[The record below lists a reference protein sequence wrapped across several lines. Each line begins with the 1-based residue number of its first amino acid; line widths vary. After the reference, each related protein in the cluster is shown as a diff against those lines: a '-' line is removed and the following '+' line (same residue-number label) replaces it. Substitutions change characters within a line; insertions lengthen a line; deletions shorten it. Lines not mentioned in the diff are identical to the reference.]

1 MEINENLLKKIKNDR
16 FYSKVYEKYKDFNL
30 LIDAGFIDSQV
41 EAKDFY
47 NLNLL
52 TTPVGKLLQN
62 LNNVKNPVVL
72 LSTGGF
78 LPIHEGHINM
88 MELAKAHLEK
98 LGCTVLGGYFSP
110 SHEDYVS
117 TKPYYSSTLGQRII
131 DCQNTVENSNWLMI
145 DTWESIYV
153 KSYINFTSV
162 IDRLEKYL
170 QLHVDKRIKVA
181 YVFGADN
188 AYFNYCFEEDGI
200 GICINRNTKSED
212 FYSAK
217 AKIISK
223 NCIFIENFDES
234 FKLSS
239 RFIRNK
245 EDNNNNVSSKLEGNF
260 LIRDEELLPFDN
272 FLKLVNK
279 DNLEKARQTFKT
291 GLIKLYQKEFGKN
304 VTIITREVSKQ
315 LEMANNI
322 LKDKKTISLDSYFNG
337 TYNLSISREF
347 DISSPQFHYN
357 RMLSRSGLPPL
368 EEQIKIIKSGEY
380 TLVDDD
386 SVSGSTLKSVKALLP
401 KDIKINDIFL
411 LSSLLKEKYFDVV
424 DLRDFIVGA
433 NNSGLVTKLPN
444 RTIVRSP
451 YMLPYVNLS
460 TRASIHP
467 DSQME
472 FSINL
477 WKLNLEFYKSLKVK
491 IKLKDLNNSVYLLMK
506 SIGFKDENTLEDICQ
521 WHLTSLLACK

>member
-1 MEINENLLKKIKNDR
+1 
-16 FYSKVYEKYKDFNL
+16 
-30 LIDAGFIDSQV
+30 
-41 EAKDFY
+41 
-47 NLNLL
+47 
-52 TTPVGKLLQN
+52 
-62 LNNVKNPVVL
+62 
-72 LSTGGF
+72 
-78 LPIHEGHINM
+78 
-88 MELAKAHLEK
+88 
-98 LGCTVLGGYFSP
+98 
-110 SHEDYVS
+110 
-117 TKPYYSSTLGQRII
+117 
-131 DCQNTVENSNWLMI
+131 
-145 DTWESIYV
+145 
-153 KSYINFTSV
+153 
-162 IDRLEKYL
+162 
-170 QLHVDKRIKVA
+170 
-181 YVFGADN
+181 
-188 AYFNYCFEEDGI
+188 
-200 GICINRNTKSED
+200 
-212 FYSAK
+212 
-217 AKIISK
+217 
-223 NCIFIENFDES
+223 
-234 FKLSS
+234 
-239 RFIRNK
+239 
-245 EDNNNNVSSKLEGNF
+245 
-260 LIRDEELLPFDN
+260 
-272 FLKLVNK
+272 
-279 DNLEKARQTFKT
+279 
-291 GLIKLYQKEFGKN
+291 
-304 VTIITREVSKQ
+304 
-315 LEMANNI
+315 MANNI